1 MSTKLVC
8 DECEQEI
15 DETITYVSATVLHKQ
30 LLDGVL
36 VTAGQQQLDW
46 HTEHAPV
53 TVSADPDAL
62 R

>member
-1 MSTKLVC
+1 MSAKLVC

-15 DETITYVSATVLHKQ
+15 DESITYVSVTVVHKQ
-30 LLDGVL
+30 LLEGVL

-46 HTEHAPV
+46 HTEHAPAA
-53 TVSADPDAL
+53 VSAEPDGV